1 MLKLGVRLEV
11 DLVKEMV
18 VDAVKDVTEVL
29 SGIEGDT
36 QDLVRDRLAEK
47 ETTVAEIAETA
58 MTATIRTGE
67 IRVDMTHV
75 TDAKGAEVLRL
86 LMRTREKTTGVMYK
100 LRILITIARSKV
112 KTEVSEQQVVSV
124 S

>member
-86 LMRTREKTTGVMYK
+86 LMRTRQKTTGVMYK